1 MFWLFHSLHE
11 RAIPRSETGIRGL
24 DDSPWHGSKWGRW
37 FDRIPATSLR
47 GIEVLA
53 FSFDTDY
60 FDNNLRPILTI
71 IYVIR
76 ETEKVM
82 ILQFVEILQF
92 SKVLISLV

>member
-1 MFWLFHSLHE
+1 M
-11 RAIPRSETGIRGL
+11 
-24 DDSPWHGSKWGRW
+24 DDSPWHGSKWGRR

-47 GIEVLA
+47 GMEVLA

-60 FDNNLRPILTI
+60 FDNNLRSILTI

-76 ETEKVM
+76 EMEKVM
-82 ILQFVEILQF
+82 TLQFVEILQF